1 MITIP
6 ILFLIASLYSFYKGY
21 KQWTSGSVITKVPR
35 DGGPV
40 IREESDKRVSW
51 TSIGANVFGV
61 ILFVLA
67 VGSFIIVQSE
77 R

>member
-1 MITIP
+1 
-6 ILFLIASLYSFYKGY
+6 
-21 KQWTSGSVITKVPR
+21 VPR